1 MEKYIHNYTSA
12 AHAQRYLNKAINA
25 FRADEPDLALLYI
38 IQAHS
43 LLAQYLKFDNM
54 IKDNDTYGG
63 WYYAPEVDYG
73 IKFTREHPHPSC
85 EDCRYYLD
93 EGCEFPDNPPC
104 DEPYFF

>member
-1 MEKYIHNYTSA
+1 MDKYTHDYTLA
-12 AHAQRYLNKAINA
+12 AKALRYLNKALTA
-25 FRADEPDLALLYI
+25 FKPGDIDNTLLYT
-38 IQAHS
+38 IQARS
-43 LLAQYLKFDNM
+43 LLDQYLKADN
-54 IKDNDTYGG
+54 ITKNNDIYGG